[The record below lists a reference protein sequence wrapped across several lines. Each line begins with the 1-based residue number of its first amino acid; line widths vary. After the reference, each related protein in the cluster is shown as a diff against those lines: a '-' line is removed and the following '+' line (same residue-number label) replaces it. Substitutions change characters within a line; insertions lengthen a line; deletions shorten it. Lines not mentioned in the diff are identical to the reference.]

1 VSGLQA
7 KDLLQA
13 KALGCLDPEE
23 DEIFINCTKE
33 DKFFPWKE
41 YGSYQK
47 IVSCMPALLEIE
59 IPDQEVKDKVAKILY
74 NLDEKLTSED
84 KSVKEDE
91 SDEGIIIEESEE
103 GGDIELQEIPDLKEV
118 AAEKKEMTDS
128 ISFKKHKASEKPLP
142 SFENLNKETITKQT
156 DKPKKK
162 SSINIVKKE
171 FEKKPVK
178 KYSSKIPVSE
188 NLDGRNKN
196 KLFLIAA
203 VTLLLITLFF
213 VIFIYFNF
221 SSDIESNKNEIENL
235 KQQIISEVINDKVY
249 SNNFSNAS

>member
-1 VSGLQA
+1 MSGLQV

-23 DEIFINCTKE
+23 DEIFIKCTKE
-33 DKFFPWKE
+33 DENFPWKE

-59 IPDQEVKDKVAKILY
+59 IPDQEVKDKVSKILY
-74 NLDEKLTSED
+74 DLNEKLTSEE

-91 SDEGIIIEESEE
+91 SDEGIIIEELEE
-103 GGDIELQEIPDLKEV
+103 GRDVESQEIPNLKEV
-118 AAEKKEMTDS
+118 GAEKKDMADS
-128 ISFKKHKASEKPLP
+128 ISFKKRKASEIPLP
-142 SFENLNKETITKQT
+142 GFENLNKETFTTQT

-162 SSINIVKKE
+162 PPVSIDKKE
-171 FEKKPVK
+171 FKEKPVK
-178 KYSSKIPVSE
+178 NYSSKIPVGE

-203 VTLLLITLFF
+203 VTFLLITLFLL
-213 VIFIYFNF
+213 IFIYFKF

-235 KQQIISEVINDKVY
+235 KRQISSEVINDKVY
-249 SNNFSNAS
+249 SNNFSNA